1 MSCAACL
8 TLDYGSLGQK
18 KLYVLTQICIFSFA
32 SKYPNKIFIDI
43 NYVPMDIRID
53 VYQKLGI
60 RLM

>member
-8 TLDYGSLGQK
+8 TLDYGGLGPF
-18 KLYVLTQICIFSFA
+18 YVLTQICIFSFA
-32 SKYPNKIFIDI
+32 SKYPNKIFMDI
-43 NYVPMDIRID
+43 NYVPMDITID

>member
-8 TLDYGSLGQK
+8 TLDYGGFGPFF
-18 KLYVLTQICIFSFA
+18 YVLTQICIFSFA

-43 NYVPMDIRID
+43 NYVPIDITID

-60 RLM
+60 RRM

>member
-1 MSCAACL
+1 MC
-8 TLDYGSLGQK
+8 SLFNVRLCRFGAIFF
-18 KLYVLTQICIFSFA
+18 YVLTQICIFSFA

-43 NYVPMDIRID
+43 HYVPMDIRID